1 MVQYPI
7 RVPQNNYRGSN
18 PKKRAKAIEANL
30 TAQKIEAAA
39 NALLLKQTEPVR
51 SYLWMEISQASG
63 CAYEVVKELGYGID
77 CGSGGFTAIRHDLT
91 YQQAMAMID
100 SGAHST

>member
-1 MVQYPI
+1 LVRSPI
-7 RVPQNNYRGSN
+7 RVTRNNYRGSD
-18 PKKRAKAIEANL
+18 PKKRAKAHEANL

-51 SYLWMEISQASG
+51 TYLWMEISRASG
-63 CAYEVVKELGYGID
+63 CAYEVVKEMGYGID

-100 SGAHST
+100 GGPS